1 MKNYSESYKKK
12 MLPFKSLKNGKSYS
26 DAPLSTIYQ
35 ALKCSEQVLTDTLK
49 KRNVDFQILEDRLKQ
64 FAEKVD
70 YSSLFLVYYTSKL

>member
-1 MKNYSESYKKK
+1 
-12 MLPFKSLKNGKSYS
+12 MLPFESLKNGKSYS
-26 DAPLSTIYQ
+26 APLSTIYQ